1 MTATALQRPPAQ
13 DRPEKVWERLAP
25 LLAAPGRRT
34 VRVYDPAT
42 GKFSDSA
49 RLTNHLPSRP
59 VAVHLYTRAGRT
71 HVLGLDFDI
80 KRGDADAVDADLAT
94 AAEWITRCGGVV
106 VTDRSPGGRHLWC
119 PLAIGTTAGATE
131 ISHLVRLLAARL
143 PTLDITPNTNSTSG
157 CLSAPGTV
165 GKTGGYRQLDGPLSV
180 AIDAFTTRSEPSLLP
195 RLYELLGALAPQPA
209 SGTDVAAADLPQP
222 PDVDAYCVDE
232 GPRRRLAPA
241 YVRDDPM
248 HPDITAY
255 AQHGTMATGQRQ
267 WDSPSEARMAVITAA
282 IARGHSQA
290 SISALVAPGGTWHH
304 GLGAAYTRYKHAAG
318 SALERD
324 FHRALTWLCTNSL
337 QHRRPQHKGKYSQG
351 GNYPT
356 GPRGPAELRRW
367 LAAALAWADA
377 EFKGK
382 RARWTVHAVLQA
394 LAWNA
399 HQAGHQI
406 NGVWVVGVGGRN
418 LSLATGLL
426 SEDAVWRVLRD
437 IRDKPGAPLILTRP
451 AVGTEADFY
460 ALTTPAAIT
469 VSDTAIER
477 VRVEP
482 VHDAWSVIGH
492 HLRRVYELV
501 AYHGVT
507 DRADL
512 YAAAAVSAST
522 GDEAVTALQIAG
534 LLVKTGRG
542 TVAAGTTT
550 LADLATAHDT
560 ATIREDRIAKF
571 RDERAQWRTY
581 LDERDQAHEDALMEA
596 IARAMPAEDPDADRT
611 FWAAARAHGPPA
623 DSDMDTERRAID
635 LVADLLGARIVA
647 TAS

>member
-1 MTATALQRPPAQ
+1 M
-13 DRPEKVWERLAP
+13 
-25 LLAAPGRRT
+25 
-34 VRVYDPAT
+34 
-42 GKFSDSA
+42 
-49 RLTNHLPSRP
+49 
-59 VAVHLYTRAGRT
+59 
-71 HVLGLDFDI
+71 
-80 KRGDADAVDADLAT
+80 
-94 AAEWITRCGGVV
+94 
-106 VTDRSPGGRHLWC
+106 
-119 PLAIGTTAGATE
+119 
-131 ISHLVRLLAARL
+131 
-143 PTLDITPNTNSTSG
+143 
-157 CLSAPGTV
+157 
-165 GKTGGYRQLDGPLSV
+165 
-180 AIDAFTTRSEPSLLP
+180 
-195 RLYELLGALAPQPA
+195 
-209 SGTDVAAADLPQP
+209 
-222 PDVDAYCVDE
+222 
-232 GPRRRLAPA
+232 
-241 YVRDDPM
+241 
-248 HPDITAY
+248 
-255 AQHGTMATGQRQ
+255 
-267 WDSPSEARMAVITAA
+267 
-282 IARGHSQA
+282 
-290 SISALVAPGGTWHH
+290 
-304 GLGAAYTRYKHAAG
+304 
-318 SALERD
+318 
-324 FHRALTWLCTNSL
+324 
-337 QHRRPQHKGKYSQG
+337 
-351 GNYPT
+351 
-356 GPRGPAELRRW
+356 
-367 LAAALAWADA
+367 
-377 EFKGK
+377 
-382 RARWTVHAVLQA
+382 
-394 LAWNA
+394 
-399 HQAGHQI
+399 
-406 NGVWVVGVGGRN
+406 WVVGVGGRN

>member
-232 GPRRRLAPA
+232 GPRRRLA
-241 YVRDDPM
+241 
-248 HPDITAY
+248 
-255 AQHGTMATGQRQ
+255 
-267 WDSPSEARMAVITAA
+267 
-282 IARGHSQA
+282 
-290 SISALVAPGGTWHH
+290 
-304 GLGAAYTRYKHAAG
+304 
-318 SALERD
+318 
-324 FHRALTWLCTNSL
+324 
-337 QHRRPQHKGKYSQG
+337 
-351 GNYPT
+351 
-356 GPRGPAELRRW
+356 
-367 LAAALAWADA
+367 
-377 EFKGK
+377 
-382 RARWTVHAVLQA
+382 
-394 LAWNA
+394 
-399 HQAGHQI
+399 
-406 NGVWVVGVGGRN
+406 
-418 LSLATGLL
+418 
-426 SEDAVWRVLRD
+426 
-437 IRDKPGAPLILTRP
+437 
-451 AVGTEADFY
+451 
-460 ALTTPAAIT
+460 
-469 VSDTAIER
+469 
-477 VRVEP
+477 
-482 VHDAWSVIGH
+482 
-492 HLRRVYELV
+492 
-501 AYHGVT
+501 
-507 DRADL
+507 
-512 YAAAAVSAST
+512 
-522 GDEAVTALQIAG
+522 
-534 LLVKTGRG
+534 
-542 TVAAGTTT
+542 
-550 LADLATAHDT
+550 
-560 ATIREDRIAKF
+560 
-571 RDERAQWRTY
+571 
-581 LDERDQAHEDALMEA
+581 
-596 IARAMPAEDPDADRT
+596 
-611 FWAAARAHGPPA
+611 
-623 DSDMDTERRAID
+623 
-635 LVADLLGARIVA
+635 
-647 TAS
+647 